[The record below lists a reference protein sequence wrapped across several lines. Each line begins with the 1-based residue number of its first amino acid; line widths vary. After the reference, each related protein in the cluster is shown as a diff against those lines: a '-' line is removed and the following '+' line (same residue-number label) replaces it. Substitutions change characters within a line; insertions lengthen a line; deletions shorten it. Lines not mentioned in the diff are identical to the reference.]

1 MPADRKS
8 RTQLCPLF
16 TSCNFSAAFFFFL
29 SFKICSSFPAC
40 SLSKGDCR
48 YSHACFQTICFPLL
62 LTAPVIFTQLLP
74 VLELTGQDGG
84 ESSSCVR
91 VRLRTGH
98 PRMCSAAAVGSCL
111 PKARKGGFTPAQGA
125 HCAAEGGL
133 CSRRSPSAAH
143 GAGRRSASVPAVD
156 VCAHVPV
163 PTCMHTHTCTHVSP
177 SSALLQSP
185 LSSAQCAQLFP
196 HQCQGCV
203 EAQHRPA
210 VLPRPPTP
218 LGRAPGATAAWLA
231 WATMQ
236 ILSSL
241 SVTLTGNR
249 CRPSPACGDPAP
261 AGAEQQVVPL
271 LPCPAHLCVLV
282 HPCPCPR
289 SSGCCAVGWC
299 CPHPQHAVGK
309 RQLPPLLC
317 RLSASLVRSR
327 RYPFGNDRPQGC
339 AKAWKSALV
348 LQPPAGRERGF
359 VPPAMERAP

>member
-1 MPADRKS
+1 
-8 RTQLCPLF
+8 
-16 TSCNFSAAFFFFL
+16 
-29 SFKICSSFPAC
+29 
-40 SLSKGDCR
+40 
-48 YSHACFQTICFPLL
+48 
-62 LTAPVIFTQLLP
+62 
-74 VLELTGQDGG
+74 
-84 ESSSCVR
+84 
-91 VRLRTGH
+91 
-98 PRMCSAAAVGSCL
+98 MCLAAAAGSCL

-133 CSRRSPSAAH
+133 CSRRSPSAAN

-156 VCAHVPV
+156 VFAHVPV

-177 SSALLQSP
+177 SRALLQSP

-210 VLPRPPTP
+210 VPPRPPTP

-309 RQLPPLLC
+309 RQLPPPPLPAVGIAGPLQALSFRK
-317 RLSASLVRSR
+317 RLSPGLC
-327 RYPFGNDRPQGC
+327 QGLEEC
-339 AKAWKSALV
+339 VGAAA
-348 LQPPAGRERGF
+348 AGRPGAGLCAASNGARP
-359 VPPAMERAP
+359 VTRAPSLSSQVAAVQVE